1 MKRGTAY
8 APNSQASIP
17 VFNPVP
23 RSYAGFD
30 TIRQEP
36 VQDLSHSTRRLC
48 HARPDPGPDR
58 LDGRAVEEC
67 PLDLVTLKSE
77 LKHLIVDTLRLEE
90 IAPEEIEDD
99 MPLFGK
105 GLGLDSVDALEL
117 VVALEKAYGVVIE
130 DEEVG
135 KEAFASVEV
144 LARFVR
150 DRVKEGANG

>member
-1 MKRGTAY
+1 M
-8 APNSQASIP
+8 
-17 VFNPVP
+17 
-23 RSYAGFD
+23 
-30 TIRQEP
+30 
-36 VQDLSHSTRRLC
+36 
-48 HARPDPGPDR
+48 
-58 LDGRAVEEC
+58 
-67 PLDLVTLKSE
+67 DLVTLKSE

-99 MPLFGK
+99 TPLFGE